1 MSIKIINKKPF
12 DCTCKSYLQLCT
24 LKKIDTS
31 KNSLEFYN
39 YTGTT
44 YNEKTHKI
52 EVSRCV
58 TTSLSMNQT
67 SFILVQEP
75 SPKEIKDEEHVRKML
90 METNALDKIL
100 VFYYGSLKEQTIT
113 IKILDWT
120 IYDSDVII
128 VLNKKNSYNRN
139 VILIIPIECLYSYSK

>member
-31 KNSLEFYN
+31 KNSVEFYN
-39 YTGTT
+39 YTGTI

-75 SPKEIKDEEHVRKML
+75 CPKDIKDEEHVRKML
-90 METNALDKIL
+90 METNALDLIL
-100 VFYYGSLKEQTIT
+100 SFYYGSEQTIA
-113 IKILDWT
+113 IEILDWT

-128 VLNKKNSYNRN
+128 VLNKK
-139 VILIIPIECLYSYSK
+139 K

>member
-12 DCTCKSYLQLCT
+12 DCTCRTYLQLCT

-31 KNSLEFYN
+31 KNSVEFYN
-39 YTGTT
+39 YTGTI

-58 TTSLSMNQT
+58 TTSLSMDQT

-75 SPKEIKDEEHVRKML
+75 CPKDIKDEEHVRKIL
-90 METNALDKIL
+90 METNALDSIL
-100 VFYYGSLKEQTIT
+100 SFYYGSEQTIA
-113 IKILDWT
+113 IEILDWT

-128 VLNKKNSYNRN
+128 ALNKKDSYNHN
-139 VILIIPIECLYSYSK
+139 EILVIPIECL

>member
-12 DCTCKSYLQLCT
+12 DCLCKSYLQLCT

-67 SFILVQEP
+67 SFILIQEP
-75 SPKEIKDEEHVRKML
+75 SPKTIKDEEHVRKMM
-90 METNALDKIL
+90 METNAIDKIL
-100 VFYYGSLKEQTIT
+100 IFYYGSLKETMT
-113 IKILDWT
+113 IKILDWI

-128 VLNKKNSYNRN
+128 VLNKKDSHNHNE
-139 VILIIPIECLYSYSK
+139 ILVIPIECLYSYSK